1 MTKGAWQ
8 AAARG
13 VALSAFVCGSVLAR
27 TGRAASDEC
36 ATSVP
41 SSETAGV
48 ADPFHQARAAASVA
62 NEKASLLYRQQKWE
76 EAKGL
81 YREALREDP
90 AFLAPRLNLAC
101 AFVRQERWADAANEV
116 VGLLHEAY
124 VPWSR
129 EVAEAADLGAL
140 RDRPEM
146 KAVDEALTRERMR
159 WTDGLGQEALFFVG
173 RSRAPVRMP
182 PETQGVF
189 ILGLRQEAYA
199 YLPARGVYR
208 QLSAT
213 DGRLLALLPS
223 SRSTWLAVV
232 TGEKLVRLHGR
243 TAVRGL
249 TVEQW
254 ELPSLRVK
262 GRWRAPFDVERLA
275 LWERGISLHVAA
287 DPGADPGAGPGT
299 AGGGTKAGWGTAFR
313 MVEGEHP
320 VDVPPP
326 RAEES
331 ALLVDGAG
339 AHLGRRFP
347 LEVGHGVC
355 RWQASAIT
363 GGAGTAARI
372 ELRRK
377 GSPPLVLAPPHG
389 ATLGGF
395 LF

>member
-1 MTKGAWQ
+1 MTKGARQ
-8 AAARG
+8 ATARR
-13 VALSAFVCGSVLAR
+13 VALSAFLCGSVLAR

-36 ATSVP
+36 AASMP

-76 EAKGL
+76 EAKAL

-90 AFLAPRLNLAC
+90 SFLAPRLNLAC
-101 AFVRQERWADAANEV
+101 AFVRQERWADAAKEV

-129 EVAEAADLGAL
+129 EIAEAADLGAL

-159 WTDGLGQEALFFVG
+159 WTEGLGHEALFFVG

-182 PETQGVF
+182 VETQGVF
-189 ILGLRQEAYA
+189 ILGLRQEAFA

-232 TGEKLVRLHGR
+232 TGEKLVRMQGR

-249 TVEQW
+249 TVEHW

-262 GRWRAPFDVERLA
+262 ARWRAPFDVERLA
-275 LWERGISLHVAA
+275 LWERGSSLHVAA
-287 DPGADPGAGPGT
+287 DGGAGV
-299 AGGGTKAGWGTAFR
+299 GGTKVGWGTAFR

-347 LEVGHGVC
+347 LEVGQGAC
-355 RWQASAIT
+355 RWQATSMA
-363 GGAGTAARI
+363 GAAGTAARI
-372 ELRRK
+372 ELRRR
-377 GSPPLVLAPPHG
+377 GSPPVVLAPPHG

>member
-1 MTKGAWQ
+1 MRKALSR
-8 AAARG
+8 ARG
-13 VALSAFVCGSVLAR
+13 RNVTRRIFCAGAVLALFGAPA
-27 TGRAASDEC
+27 TADEC
-36 ATSVP
+36 RPSGAATDV
-41 SSETAGV
+41 AGV
-48 ADPFHQARAAASVA
+48 SDPFHQALAAASVA

-76 EAKGL
+76 EAKAL
-81 YREALREDP
+81 YREALLADP
-90 AFLAPRLNLAC
+90 SFLAPRLNLAC

-116 VGLLHEAY
+116 SALLHDSY
-124 VPWSR
+124 VPWAR

-146 KAVDEALTRERMR
+146 KKVDEALSRERAR
-159 WTDGLGQEALFFVG
+159 WTEGLNQDVLFFVG

-189 ILGLRQEAYA
+189 ILGLRQEAFA
-199 YLPARGVYR
+199 YLPSRGVYR

-232 TGEKLVRLHGR
+232 TGEKLVRVEGR
-243 TAVRGL
+243 GALRGL

-275 LWERGISLHVAA
+275 LWERGSSLHVAA
-287 DPGADPGAGPGT
+287 DPGGAKG
-299 AGGGTKAGWGTAFR
+299 GWGTAFR
-313 MVEGEHP
+313 MVEAEHP

-326 RAEES
+326 RPEES
-331 ALLVDGAG
+331 ALVLDAAG
-339 AHLGRRFP
+339 AHVGRRFP
-347 LEVGHGVC
+347 LEVGRGAC
-355 RWQASAIT
+355 RWQAAAV
-363 GGAGTAARI
+363 AGTAGASARI

-377 GSPPLVLAPPHG
+377 GSPPLVVAPPHG